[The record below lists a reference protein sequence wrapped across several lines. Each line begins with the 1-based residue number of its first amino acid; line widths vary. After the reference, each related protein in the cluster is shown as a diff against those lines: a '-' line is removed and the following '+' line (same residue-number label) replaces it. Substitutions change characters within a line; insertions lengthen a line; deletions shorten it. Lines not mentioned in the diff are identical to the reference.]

1 MRIPLI
7 AAAALITAASLAVAP
22 SALAAP
28 PAISVTLSPEL
39 QTKAQKTYGL
49 RDVDRLADE
58 LRADA
63 ERALAKTGAYA
74 DARIELVITDV
85 VPNRPTFKQLGD
97 KPGLSFESFGVGGAA
112 FTGRIISADG
122 SETPLAYKWYES
134 DIRQAYANSTWRDAE
149 WAIDRFAVRLA
160 RGQTLARR

>member
-1 MRIPLI
+1 MRIPTF
-7 AAAALITAASLAVAP
+7 AVAALIAGAPLVVAS

-28 PAISVTLSPEL
+28 AAVSVTLSPEL
-39 QTKAQKTYGL
+39 QTKAESNYGL
-49 RDVDRLADE
+49 RDVNQLAEE
-58 LRADA
+58 LRSDA

-74 DARIELVITDV
+74 DARVELVIADV
-85 VPNRPTFKQLGD
+85 IPNRPTFKQLGD

-112 FTGRIISADG
+112 FTGRIVAADG

-134 DIRQAYANSTWRDAE
+134 DIRDAYGNSTWRDAE
-149 WAIDRFAVRLA
+149 WAIDRFAARLA

>member
-7 AAAALITAASLAVAP
+7 AAAALIAAAP
-22 SALAAP
+22 LTFAGAAWAAP
-28 PAISVTLSPEL
+28 PAVSVSLSPEL
-39 QTKAQKTYGL
+39 QTKAEKTYGL
-49 RDVDRLADE
+49 REVSRLADE
-58 LRADA
+58 LKAEA
-63 ERALAKTGAYA
+63 ERALVKTGAYA
-74 DARIELVITDV
+74 DARVELVMTDV

-112 FTGRIISADG
+112 FTGRVVAANG

-134 DIRQAYANSTWRDAE
+134 DIRDAYGHSTWRDAQ

-160 RGQTLARR
+160 SGQTLAQR